1 MTLSYDSVKSG
12 PRSALVTRVTDTISA
27 MSALRSACL
36 CVGLVLGMAPVVA
49 QPGQP
54 AIPPSPPV
62 PPTPAE
68 VEVPPP
74 DPEPTPSAADYQAG
88 YQLLLAGDFAAAA
101 ARLREVAA
109 RAVDPEL
116 RGAARA
122 LADLADA
129 YAAKQARILFGAAAV
144 AAASGDEDPNDGRT
158 SFVVSTTVAS
168 IYTGVVAIDLL
179 DADVRGGAAVL
190 LGATAL
196 GLTGSLFGTRGRR
209 ISGGAAEA
217 YSTGML
223 VGLANG
229 LLLAEPLGADGSE
242 PFQVA
247 ALGGLALGGATGLLY
262 GDRVQPT
269 RGQMS
274 FVGTL
279 ATLGFATAGL
289 GLVVTA
295 PDIEADT
302 VLITMAAGI
311 DLGAA
316 AGLVLG
322 RDLTWSSGRARLVWL
337 GALVG
342 GLGGLGGSLL
352 VAGDDVGG
360 RSTAGATLAGT
371 WGGFALATYLTRDMR
386 PDRRFLGAPPAVVL
400 APLAVPR
407 GAGFGLTGDF

>member
-1 MTLSYDSVKSG
+1 
-12 PRSALVTRVTDTISA
+12 
-27 MSALRSACL
+27 MSALRLACL
-36 CVGLVLGMAPVVA
+36 CAGLVLGIAPVVA

-54 AIPPSPPV
+54 GQPTVPPSPPV

-74 DPEPTPSAADYQAG
+74 DPEPTAPAASADADYQAG
-88 YQLLLAGDFAAAA
+88 YQLLVAGDFAGAA

-129 YAAKQARILFGAAAV
+129 YAAKQARLLFGAAA
-144 AAASGDEDPNDGRT
+144 AAAGGEEDPNDGRT
-158 SFVVSTTVAS
+158 SFVVSTTLAS
-168 IYTGVVAIDLL
+168 IYTGVVAIDLA
-179 DADVRGGAAVL
+179 DADVRGGAAIL

-247 ALGGLALGGATGLLY
+247 ALGGLALGGITGLLY

-302 VLITMAAGI
+302 VLVTMAAGI

-360 RSTAGATLAGT
+360 RTTAGATLAGT

-386 PDRRFLGAPPAVVL
+386 PDRRFLGAPPAVML

-407 GAGFGLTGDF
+407 GAGFGLTGSF